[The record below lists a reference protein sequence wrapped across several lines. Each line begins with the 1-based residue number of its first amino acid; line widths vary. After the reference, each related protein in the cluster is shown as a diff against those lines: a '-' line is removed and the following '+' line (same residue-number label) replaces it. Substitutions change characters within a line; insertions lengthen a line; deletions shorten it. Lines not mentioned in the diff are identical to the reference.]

1 MYTNNLEMER
11 KGNEGNEMERKGKRE
26 MKIISESQHLTGA
39 EREA

>member
-11 KGNEGNEMERKGKRE
+11 KGNEGNEMERKKGNE
-26 MKIISESQHLTGA
+26 IISESQHLTGA